1 MRMEGK
7 IVAVLL
13 LVLLAGC
20 RSIPGEGEK
29 ITLRGMV
36 YDRSNRPVGNYTIS
50 VDGKPRGITDIGG
63 RFTLEDVERGAR
75 VLAGQGQGYCSF
87 NDMVEVVDS
96 RQVLYIRVPTTV
108 QMLEEA
114 LTHGRAGEL
123 EKSLACV
130 EEVLAAAEGNRE
142 AVFCKAV
149 LLHLAGR
156 HQESL
161 GILEAL
167 DEGTGEDLVEQLKK
181 DCKEAVALSPEGG
194 IHDKRKD

>member
-1 MRMEGK
+1 MEGK

-63 RFTLEDVERGAR
+63 RFTLEDVERGTR

-96 RQVLYIRVPTTV
+96 RQVLYIRVPTTT
-108 QMLEEA
+108 QMLEKALVHGKEGKLEEA
-114 LTHGRAGEL
+114 L
-123 EKSLACV
+123 ACV
-130 EEVLAAAEGNRE
+130 EDVLAAEEGNRE
-142 AVFCKAV
+142 ALFCKAV

-161 GILEAL
+161 GILESL
-167 DEGTGEDLVEQLKK
+167 DEGTGSDLVEQLTE
-181 DCKEAVALSPEGG
+181 DCREAIALLPEG
-194 IHDKRKD
+194 REP

>member
-63 RFTLEDVERGAR
+63 RFTLEDVERGTR

-96 RQVLYIRVPTTV
+96 RQVLYIRVPTTT
-108 QMLEEA
+108 QMLEKALVHGKEGKLEEA
-114 LTHGRAGEL
+114 L
-123 EKSLACV
+123 ACV
-130 EEVLAAAEGNRE
+130 EDVLAAEEGNRE
-142 AVFCKAV
+142 ALFCKAV

-161 GILEAL
+161 GILESL
-167 DEGTGEDLVEQLKK
+167 DEGTGSDLVEQLTE
-181 DCKEAVALSPEGG
+181 DCREAIALLPEG
-194 IHDKRKD
+194 REP

>member
-1 MRMEGK
+1 MRRGGL
-7 IVAVLL
+7 VAVLL
-13 LVLLAGC
+13 ATLVAGC
-20 RSIPGEGEK
+20 RSVPGDGDTV
-29 ITLRGMV
+29 TLQGMV
-36 YDRSNRPVGNYTIS
+36 YDRSNRPVGNYVIS
-50 VDGKPRGITDIGG
+50 VDGKPCGVTDIGG
-63 RFTLEDVERGAR
+63 RFTLEKVERGTRR
-75 VLAGQGQGYCSF
+75 VSGQGQGYCSF
-87 NDMVEVVDS
+87 NDMVAVVDS

-108 QMLEEA
+108 QLLEEA
-114 LTHGRAGEL
+114 LAHGRAGAL
-123 EKSLACV
+123 EKSLGCV

-167 DEGTGEDLVEQLKK
+167 DEGTGEDLVEQLKEE
-181 DCKEAVALSPEGG
+181 CREAIALSPEGG

>member
-1 MRMEGK
+1 MEGK

-63 RFTLEDVERGAR
+63 RFTLEDVERGTR

-114 LTHGRAGEL
+114 LVHGKEGKL
-123 EKSLACV
+123 EEALACV
-130 EEVLAAAEGNRE
+130 EDVLVAEEGNGE
-142 AVFCKAV
+142 ALFCKAV

-161 GILEAL
+161 GILESL
-167 DEGTGEDLVEQLKK
+167 DEGTGSDLVEQLTE
-181 DCKEAVALSPEGG
+181 DCREAIALLPEG
-194 IHDKRKD
+194 REP